1 MFIEEKIDRILA
13 MLEGLTVGQQI
24 IDAQLHAAE
33 PSKRG
38 RKAKGEVNGVA
49 VAPAAAPAAT
59 PAATEVSASAASIS
73 PSDDPFADAAPA
85 APVATQ
91 AQMRAAILALRDA
104 TDQATALAVMKK
116 YGAENFGAVK
126 EADYGS
132 IVRDATAA
140 LPAVKVVVD
149 DPFADTAT
157 APASSTPSATLAPAT
172 ATLDEVK
179 KAIVQA
185 QKRTSTDKVQQV
197 VMDNGGVGVGASGAK
212 GPSLKSLPADKYALV
227 IDLIAKLPST
237 K

>member
-13 MLEGLTVGQQI
+13 LLEAATVTGE
-24 IDAQLHAAE
+24 APAAE

-49 VAPAAAPAAT
+49 VVPAAVPAAT
-59 PAATEVSASAASIS
+59 PAVTEVSASAASIS

-91 AQMRAAILALRDA
+91 VQMRAAILALRDA

-157 APASSTPSATLAPAT
+157 SATAPVAST
-172 ATLDEVK
+172 AKSEATLDDVK

-197 VMDNGGVGVGASGAK
+197 VMDNGGVGVGANGAK

-227 IDLIAKLPST
+227 IDLIAKLPTT

>member
-24 IDAQLHAAE
+24 IDARLPAAE

-38 RKAKGEVNGVA
+38 RKARGEVDGVA
-49 VAPAAAPAAT
+49 TAPVAAT
-59 PAATEVSASAASIS
+59 VATSSATEATSSSAASIS

-140 LPAVKVVVD
+140 LPVNTTAVGVG
-149 DPFADTAT
+149 DPFADTAI
-157 APASSTPSATLAPAT
+157 ASSASVPKAVY
-172 ATLDEVK
+172 TLDDVK

-197 VMDNGGVGVGASGAK
+197 VMDNGGVGVGANGAK

-227 IDLIAKLPST
+227 IDLIAKLPTT